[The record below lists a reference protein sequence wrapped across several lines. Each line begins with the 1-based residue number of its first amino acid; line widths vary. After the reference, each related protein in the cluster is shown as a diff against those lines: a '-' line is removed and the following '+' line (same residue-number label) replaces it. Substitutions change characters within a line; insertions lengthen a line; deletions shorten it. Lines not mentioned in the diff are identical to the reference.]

1 MNVLNLLKNP
11 RKTECG
17 AKQFP
22 IRLVVRAAPF
32 ALLKHS
38 RIAVLGLLPCAFAAD
53 TSLIP
58 APESFA
64 AISVGHPHTYTL
76 RTPQQQA
83 AYNAWKYSV
92 VAVAASQALDVA
104 SSWSMREVNP
114 LLANSEGRFGMK
126 AAGIKFGTTG
136 AILAAQYW
144 VLKTH
149 PNKARKMAVLNWAGT
164 ALTSALAAHNF
175 SIR

>member
-1 MNVLNLLKNP
+1 MNGLNLFTILSV
-11 RKTECG
+11 
-17 AKQFP
+17 A
-22 IRLVVRAAPF
+22 I
-32 ALLKHS
+32 
-38 RIAVLGLLPCAFAAD
+38 LPCAFAAE

-64 AISVGHPHTYTL
+64 AISVERPQTYTL
-76 RTPQQQA
+76 RTPQEQK

-92 VAVAASQALDVA
+92 AAVAVSQALDVT

-114 LLANSEGRFGMK
+114 LLANGEGRFGMK
-126 AAGIKFGTTG
+126 AAGIKLGTTG

-149 PNKARKMAVLNWAGT
+149 PGRARRIAVLNWAGT
-164 ALTSALAAHNF
+164 ALTSAFAAHNF